1 MSRFGCIEAGGTKF
15 VCAVATGPDEI
26 AATCRIPT
34 TTPEETL
41 GRAIAFFTEQA
52 AAGGDLA
59 AIGIA
64 SFGPVVLDRGS
75 PEWGRI
81 ARTPKPGWSGAD
93 IAGAFGRAFG
103 VPVAFDTD
111 VAAAALAEARWGAAQ
126 GAVAAIY
133 LTVGTGIGGGTVV
146 DGRISRGRRHAEMG
160 HMIPARHPDDRD
172 FAGTC
177 PFHGGCLE
185 GLASGPAI
193 QARWG
198 APLSALAADHPGH
211 AIVGWYLGGH
221 AAGLMA
227 AIAPDSIVLG
237 GGVMETPGLID
248 RVRDA
253 ACAADQGYRA
263 TPEEWRR
270 IIVAPGLG
278 SRSGILGALALAQDL
293 VADPAGR

>member
-1 MSRFGCIEAGGTKF
+1 MTRFGCIEAGGTKF
-15 VCAVATGPDEI
+15 VCAVASGPDDI

-34 TTPEETL
+34 TTPDETI
-41 GRAIAFFTEQA
+41 GRSIDFFTEQGLG
-52 AAGGDLA
+52 GGDLA
-59 AIGIA
+59 AIGVA
-64 SFGPVVLDRGS
+64 SFGPIVLDRDA
-75 PEWGRI
+75 PDWGRI
-81 ARTPKPGWSGAD
+81 ARTPKPGWSGAE

-111 VAAAALAEARWGAAQ
+111 VAAAALAEAQWGAARD
-126 GAVAAIY
+126 AEAAIY
-133 LTVGTGIGGGTVV
+133 LTVGTGIGGGTVSG
-146 DGRISRGRRHAEMG
+146 GRIRRGRRHAEMG
-160 HMIPARHPDDRD
+160 HIIPARHPDDRD

-198 APLSALAADHPGH
+198 ASLSELPGDHPAH
-211 AIVGWYLGGH
+211 AIIGWYLGGH

-227 AIAPDSIVLG
+227 TIAPDTIVMG

-248 RVRDA
+248 RVRAAAAMADA
-253 ACAADQGYRA
+253 GYRA
-263 TPEEWRR
+263 SADEWRR

-278 SRSGILGALALAQDL
+278 NRSGILGALALAQDL
-293 VADPAGR
+293 SAAD